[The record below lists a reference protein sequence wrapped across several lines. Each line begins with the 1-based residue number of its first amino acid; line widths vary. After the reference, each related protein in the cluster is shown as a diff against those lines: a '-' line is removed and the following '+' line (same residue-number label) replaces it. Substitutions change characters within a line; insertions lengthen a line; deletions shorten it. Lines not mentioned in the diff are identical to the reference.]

1 MKKILIPLIL
11 LALVLSISKI
21 TYDGWFWGINRLEGL
36 SSIWKPPLPLQT
48 IRINQKAYKSYELPI
63 KSEAAVVL
71 DANKGEIL
79 FEKNMEKKLPIASL
93 TKLMTSLVFLE
104 TNPNLNDT
112 ATITPADAEGAGW
125 SQLKIKETFT
135 LCDLLHASLM
145 SSNNRVTR
153 TLARSC
159 GLTSDEF
166 IDRMNQKANKIG
178 LINTVFFEPTGLD
191 TNNRSTALDCA
202 RLLYFAQKESLIGSI
217 MGKTTYQFNSLGK
230 RRRIHQIRN
239 TNKLL
244 FTSWTP
250 GSAGNVRCGKTG
262 YNGASG
268 FCLSTLVEGRDGEEI
283 IAVVL
288 GAPSSGTRFKEIKS
302 IVEWATREE
311 KSEISPQLDD
321 GS

>member
-1 MKKILIPLIL
+1 MKKILVPLIL
-11 LALVLSISKI
+11 MVIVLSISRI
-21 TYDGWFWGINRLEGL
+21 TYNGWFWRIDRLEGL

-48 IRINQKAYKSYELPI
+48 IRINQKAYKSCELPI

-71 DANKGEIL
+71 NANRGEIL
-79 FEKNMEKKLPIASL
+79 FEKNMEEKLPIASI

-125 SQLKIKETFT
+125 SQLKIRETFT
-135 LCDLLHASLM
+135 LYDLLHASLM

-159 GLTSDEF
+159 GLRSDEF
-166 IDRMNQKANKIG
+166 IDRMNQKAKKIG
-178 LINTVFFEPTGLD
+178 MINTIFFEPTGLD
-191 TNNRSTALDCA
+191 TNNRATALDCA

-217 MGKTTYQFNSLGK
+217 MGKTTYQFSSLGRRK
-230 RRRIHQIRN
+230 RMHQIRN
-239 TNKLL
+239 TNRLL
-244 FTSWTP
+244 FASLTP
-250 GSAGNVRCGKTG
+250 KYAGNVRCGKTG

-268 FCLSTLVEGRDGEEI
+268 YCLSTLVEGRDGEEI

-302 IVEWATREE
+302 IVEWSIRGE
-311 KSEISPQLDD
+311 KSEIPPEADD

>member
-21 TYDGWFWGINRLEGL
+21 TYNGWFWGINRLEGL

-71 DANKGEIL
+71 DANRGEIL
-79 FEKNMEKKLPIASL
+79 FEKNMEEKLPIASI
-93 TKLMTSLVFLE
+93 TKLMTSLVFVE

-112 ATITPADAEGAGW
+112 TTITPADAEGAGW

-135 LCDLLHASLM
+135 LYDLLHASLM
-145 SSNNRVTR
+145 SSNNRATR

-159 GLTSDEF
+159 GLTADEF
-166 IDRMNQKANKIG
+166 IMRMNQKAQKIG
-178 LINTVFFEPTGLD
+178 LMNTIFFEPTGLD

-202 RLLYFAQKESLIGSI
+202 RLLYFAQKESLIASI

-230 RRRIHQIRN
+230 RRRMHQIRS

-250 GSAGNVRCGKTG
+250 RAAGNVRCGKTG

-302 IVEWATREE
+302 IVEWATRED